1 MRIAPVCDGEA
12 RVGVGCAGTNYRD
25 VEAHATDDIGG
36 SGGGEGEIVVV
47 DGTPGDDHLVSRFG
61 GEGRG
66 RVQRQG
72 QSRYTEARQFV
83 GDRQGSGAVVNQDG
97 VSRIDHGCDG
107 ARQGL
112 FGRRVFGAAEVE
124 RVGGAAGFRR
134 SRPAPDAP

>member
-1 MRIAPVCDGEA
+1 MSK
-12 RVGVGCAGTNYRD
+12 
-25 VEAHATDDIGG
+25 HATDDVGS

-72 QSRYTEARQFV
+72 QGRYTEARQFV
-83 GDRQGSGAVVNQDG
+83 GDRQGGGAVVNQDG
-97 VSRIDHGCDG
+97 VSGIDHGCDG

-124 RVGGAAGFRR
+124 RVGGAAGFRW
-134 SRPAPDAP
+134 SRPASDAP